1 MCYDGDS
8 WNLLDA
14 SGLRGKT
21 LCYDESGAELCL
33 DQGFNSCFSCGAIYG
48 GFPSPHATRAEIFRL
63 GVAAASW
70 RPAYAE
76 PPRNTAGR
84 RVAAAQR
91 PLYPAATL
99 RGDAAAATRSAAGA
113 ATRPVG
119 LSARAPRWP
128 IGLSTWG
135 DPPLRTTR
143 GTRGAAATRP
153 FGLRAPR
160 RRRDSSFRTRT
171 RHPRR
176 DVPTSGGCDGDCCDS
191 ETWYKGNKEYKNCEW
206 VSEAPEGRCA
216 TQAMK
221 HCPVSCDTCP
231 SSSPTEAPTDDGCNC
246 NCQAARGERA
256 PRLRRGIRRDARNAA
271 APRLRRG
278 IVERKRNTAA
288 DPMTGTRRQLQLLRQ
303 RGTR

>member
-1 MCYDGDS
+1 MNSRISTVLALALGAIQAQAKMAYDTDEIDAALDKIHEKHKVEWEAGHTKADAVTCYAGGETEDVDELLDIMVMYGALTPAARAALKGKTAACATCDHEDNTGDPTGSAMDCTSCPDGYYLYPYYGGGCGGMCYDGDS

-48 GFPSPHATRAEIFRL
+48 GFPSP
-63 GVAAASW
+63 
-70 RPAYAE
+70 
-76 PPRNTAGR
+76 
-84 RVAAAQR
+84 
-91 PLYPAATL
+91 
-99 RGDAAAATRSAAGA
+99 
-113 ATRPVG
+113 
-119 LSARAPRWP
+119 
-128 IGLSTWG
+128 
-135 DPPLRTTR
+135 
-143 GTRGAAATRP
+143 
-153 FGLRAPR
+153 
-160 RRRDSSFRTRT
+160 
-171 RHPRR
+171 

-246 NCQAARGERA
+246 NCNCNCYVNVGQDDFQG
-256 PRLRRGIRRDARNAA
+256 
-271 APRLRRG
+271 
-278 IVERKRNTAA
+278 
-288 DPMTGTRRQLQLLRQ
+288 
-303 RGTR
+303 